1 MSAPRSEPASRMTL
15 IGWGTCLAVS
25 WLTIQTVSLAVQV
38 LQ

>member
-1 MSAPRSEPASRMTL
+1 MSAPRSAPANRITL
-15 IGWGTCLAVS
+15 IGWITCLAVS